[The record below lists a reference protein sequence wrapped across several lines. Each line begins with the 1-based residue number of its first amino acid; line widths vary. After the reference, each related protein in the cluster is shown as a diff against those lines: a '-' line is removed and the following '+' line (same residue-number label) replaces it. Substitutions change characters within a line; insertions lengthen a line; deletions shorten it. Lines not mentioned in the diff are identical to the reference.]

1 VGIVKALFDT
11 NILIDYLNGVDNAR
25 DEIRRFEPPLISPVS
40 WMEVMVGTDEREE
53 KAVRRFL
60 ARFSTIPI
68 DSQVAELSVQIRKQ
82 YRMRLPDAIIWASA
96 KSANALLISRN
107 TKDFPESEP
116 DIRVPYQLRP

>member
-1 VGIVKALFDT
+1 MGIVKALFDT

>member
-1 VGIVKALFDT
+1 MGIVKALFDT

-25 DEIRRFEPPLISPVS
+25 DEIRRFQPPLISPVS